1 MVYHLVVVV
10 DAIAEAGHLV
20 FWCSVSLVG
29 RISIKISDC
38 TLIDDFIVSHD
49 VVHSAIRPII
59 NSCTE
64 SGHIDV
70 NLTRT

>member
-1 MVYHLVVVV
+1 MVYHLVIVV
-10 DAIAEAGHLV
+10 DAIAEARHLIV
-20 FWCSVSLVG
+20 WCSVSLVG
-29 RISIKISDC
+29 RISSKISDR
-38 TLIDDFIVSHD
+38 TLIDYLIVSHD

-70 NLTRT
+70 YLTRT